1 MTEKLMP
8 REGVIDVIEYAKN
21 NQIMLGFVT
30 STTKDNINSVFLALK
45 NYFTEEDFDFVGN
58 NTMVQNPKPHS
69 DIYLEAIK
77 ILNLEPNQCIAI
89 EDSRESALSAH
100 NAKIP
105 CIAFPGSFH
114 EEDNYDF
121 CSKKMLKLD
130 TSIFN

>member
-1 MTEKLMP
+1 MKTYNEFIVELNKYEK
-8 REGVIDVIEYAKN
+8 
-21 NQIMLGFVT
+21 
-30 STTKDNINSVFLALK
+30 FLLK
-45 NYFTEEDFDFVGN
+45 QGI
-58 NTMVQNPKPHS
+58 K
-69 DIYLEAIK
+69 AIK
-77 ILNLEPNQCIAI
+77 RLNLEPNECIAI
-89 EDSRESALSAH
+89 EDSRESALSAY